1 MPANTHT
8 TLNTKLLQQ
17 LAELEEEGRAA
28 AAAVSTHI
36 AHILA
41 LQHCLNT
48 DCYCC
53 CQYCVFCCA
62 RIACL
67 AAVLRQFTLLLA
79 LSECFTSA
87 LLLAALLCHTMSY
100 VDHCYEPQ
108 HTATVLHTALLQ
120 QAAVARAGGVSPPR
134 LHRRVSPPNI
144 PPIVGRGT
152 APGTVSGTIPGTVSG
167 TVLPGPPPRHS
178 APAPPSILP
187 RPVSDHVIGSD
198 TAAAT
203 TGATAAG
210 TAAGAAAAGTAA
222 GAAAAAASSSGLGR
236 RYSDNT
242 AATGGAAA
250 GGIRSSVIMSDVQSV
265 SSAGP
270 EPSHRASIIST
281 LSGVSG
287 MSSAD
292 ARSSVMSTTSG
303 ATEAVSEAGGAA
315 TVTTT
320 ATTSTATGGATGGAT
335 TSSSSTASA
344 SVRGYTTLREGGGL
358 GALNGTGSATGQ
370 SELQELRG
378 LDLPINTFSCTVG
391 LKLSQVRCSSK

>member
-1 MPANTHT
+1 MLYFSTAARCTAALHSLLTHT
-8 TLNTKLLQQ
+8 T
-17 LAELEEEGRAA
+17 
-28 AAAVSTHI
+28 
-36 AHILA
+36 
-41 LQHCLNT
+41 
-48 DCYCC
+48 
-53 CQYCVFCCA
+53 
-62 RIACL
+62 
-67 AAVLRQFTLLLA
+67 
-79 LSECFTSA
+79 
-87 LLLAALLCHTMSY
+87 
-100 VDHCYEPQ
+100 
-108 HTATVLHTALLQ
+108 TVLHTAALSQ

-152 APGTVSGTIPGTVSG
+152 APGSVSGTVSGTVAGTVSG

-187 RPVSDHVIGSD
+187 RPVSDPVIGSD
-198 TAAAT
+198 NTAA
-203 TGATAAG
+203 
-210 TAAGAAAAGTAA
+210 TAAGAAGIAG
-222 GAAAAAASSSGLGR
+222 SSGLGR

-242 AATGGAAA
+242 AAATGGAATTG

-281 LSGVSG
+281 LSGMSG

-292 ARSSVMSTTSG
+292 ARSSVVSTTSG
-303 ATEAVSEAGGAA
+303 ATEAASDVGGAAA
-315 TVTTT
+315 TVTT
-320 ATTSTATGGATGGAT
+320 AGTTSTATGAATGGAT

-391 LKLSQVRCSSK
+391 LKLSQVRCR